1 MEEKD
6 DLLTSKYNMARKSQE
21 QMFDVI
27 DKGKYVKV
35 KNVFTQ
41 LGLDTPDDMLIKIKE
56 YEIKS
61 DNLLSNNKTQEKKIV
76 DVSDVIENKN
86 ITSTKTQIDFDYT
99 KYKGACDILP
109 LPSQGKIHPK
119 NKEVLEVAFLTA
131 IDESLF
137 MQANLSKTKDIFNL
151 ILRNKIIDKD
161 VDVNLL
167 HHGDKN
173 AILVFLRINAFGS
186 DYVVIGQHPT
196 TKEKVQATFDL
207 TKIKIKTLSLDVN
220 KNGYFEYKYVNQV
233 NGNEDTIE
241 FKFFNQY
248 DEDEILKRIEL
259 DSNSEI
265 SNEDFY
271 RTLQSIVSINGNSD
285 RNYIESFLKYE
296 MSIRDVRNYK
306 KFVIDNEPGV
316 DITQTIEKC
325 NVINEDGSL
334 GETREGFPFIFTIG
348 LHFFE

>member
-6 DLLTSKYNMARKSQE
+6 DLLSSKYNMARKSQE

-173 AILVFLRINAFGS
+173 AILVFLRSRLKILAEAAAAPKTQ
-186 DYVVIGQHPT
+186 VVLVECHPSLSCSGKMT
-196 TKEKVQATFDL
+196 SATRDCTSNPVTYASKNFL
-207 TKIKIKTLSLDVN
+207 PEIFSFSPKLIIAATRGTL
-220 KNGYFEYKYVNQV
+220 G
-233 NGNEDTIE
+233 
-241 FKFFNQY
+241 
-248 DEDEILKRIEL
+248 
-259 DSNSEI
+259 
-265 SNEDFY
+265 
-271 RTLQSIVSINGNSD
+271 
-285 RNYIESFLKYE
+285 
-296 MSIRDVRNYK
+296 
-306 KFVIDNEPGV
+306 
-316 DITQTIEKC
+316 
-325 NVINEDGSL
+325 
-334 GETREGFPFIFTIG
+334 
-348 LHFFE
+348 